1 MFRHRMIRRGST
13 LALALLLSL
22 PVAARAEAVAWEADV
37 AHSHIGFKVRH
48 MMISNV
54 KGEFAKYT
62 VKVQADSKE
71 LAKATVEATID
82 VKSITTGNGKRDDHL
97 RSPDFFDVAKHPT
110 MVFKSKSV
118 KKQGKDK
125 LKVAGDLTIRGV
137 TKPVTLDVSGL
148 VGPIKD
154 PWGNMKVG
162 FQATTTINRKDFGL
176 TWNKALEAGGLLVG
190 NEVAITLDVELNQ
203 VKK

>member
-1 MFRHRMIRRGST
+1 MAAAAALI
-13 LALALLLSL
+13 LAL
-22 PVAARAEAVAWEADV
+22 PGAARAEVATWEADV
-37 AHSHIGFKVRH
+37 THTHIGFSVRH

-54 KGEFAKYT
+54 KGEFGKYS
-62 VKVQADSKE
+62 VKVQADPKD

-110 MVFKSKSV
+110 MIFKSKSV
-118 KKQGKDK
+118 KKMGKDK

-137 TKPVTLDVSGL
+137 TKPVTLDVAGL

-154 PWGNMKVG
+154 PWGNQKVG
-162 FQATTTINRKDFGL
+162 FQATTKINRKDFGL

-190 NEVAITLDVELNQ
+190 NDVTITLDLELNQ
-203 VKK
+203 KK